1 MPLKCLRNQLTRP
14 KKSLLPHQV
23 GWKRPHQV
31 AVVLTACV
39 GWDSGVKA
47 LTQLGLINGT

>member
-1 MPLKCLRNQLTRP
+1 MGHIRIRP
-14 KKSLLPHQV
+14 A
-23 GWKRPHQV
+23 GNGPHQV